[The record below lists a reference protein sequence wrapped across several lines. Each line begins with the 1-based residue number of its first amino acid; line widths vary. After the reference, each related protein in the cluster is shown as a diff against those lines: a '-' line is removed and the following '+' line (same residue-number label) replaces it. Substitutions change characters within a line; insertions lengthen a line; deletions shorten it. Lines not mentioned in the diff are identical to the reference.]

1 MVLINN
7 FWKNTSYVLCYLSN
21 NTSVVLRRT
30 RHAMYIKH
38 NIEAHSC
45 NHCCHGKE
53 IGITYSE
60 CVSEAL
66 VTKHER
72 CMPYIAR
79 LFIIPLHISWN
90 QYILMAER
98 NVTSNLQMETE
109 TLHLYF
115 FIPCKCPVCVSLW
128 HGTQQA
134 ANQLQSIPAVSDQ
147 ALIRWPPR
155 SLDLMPCHFLYRGML
170 RILVFLLPLPQ
181 DLPELPRQITAA
193 I

>member
-1 MVLINN
+1 
-7 FWKNTSYVLCYLSN
+7 
-21 NTSVVLRRT
+21 
-30 RHAMYIKH
+30 MYIKR
-38 NIEAHSC
+38 NTEAHTC

-53 IGITYSE
+53 ISITYSE

-66 VTKHER
+66 VTKHETR
-72 CMPYIAR
+72 MPYIAR
-79 LFIIPLHISWN
+79 LFIIPSHISWN

-98 NVTSNLQMETE
+98 NVTSDLQMERE